1 MMQLLPS
8 VLHSSSSSKDI
19 STMQGSIIAA
29 QVLRSVPL
37 RSWANQMAYY
47 DKQTLATE
55 DAMRI
60 GRLHTFLPGEDAHH
74 SMPKTPFEIP
84 LKLAMQGLLDLAHV
98 PVAVLLAL
106 SSAARPH

>member
-1 MMQLLPS
+1 MS
-8 VLHSSSSSKDI
+8 
-19 STMQGSIIAA
+19 

-60 GRLHTFLPGEDAHH
+60 GRLHTFLPGK
-74 SMPKTPFEIP
+74 SIF
-84 LKLAMQGLLDLAHV
+84 LAVRACIFRNISGVM
-98 PVAVLLAL
+98 
-106 SSAARPH
+106 SASR